1 MSLNRCEHTLYDYVK
16 GHRDEGQYLQE
27 KVHKFVAASPD
38 LPAAVSRIDLE
49 LWRYYQE
56 RAAVVPAFA
65 AAMGAGGLGRTSM
78 KNLAEL
84 LVRLWIDPKPRKS
97 PVEGPHRASSS

>member
-1 MSLNRCEHTLYDYVK
+1 MSLNRCEHTLYDYIK

-27 KVHKFVAASPD
+27 KVHKLIASSD
-38 LPAAVSRIDLE
+38 DIPAAVMRINLE

-56 RAAVVPAFA
+56 RASVVPALA
-65 AAMGAGGLGRTSM
+65 AAWGTGGLGRSSM

-84 LVRLWIDPKPRKS
+84 LVRLWAEPKPRK
-97 PVEGPHRASSS
+97 PAPQGPRDPS

>member
-1 MSLNRCEHTLYDYVK
+1 MSLNRCEHTLYDYIK

-27 KVHKFVAASPD
+27 KVHKLIAASAD
-38 LPAAVSRIDLE
+38 TPAAVTRINLE
-49 LWRYYQE
+49 LWQYYQE

-65 AAMGAGGLGRTSM
+65 ASMGTGSLGRASM

-84 LVRLWIDPKPRKS
+84 LVRLWVEPKPRKPPARDLRDPS
-97 PVEGPHRASSS
+97 

>member
-16 GHRDEGQYLQE
+16 GHRDEGQYLRE
-27 KVHKFVAASPD
+27 KVHNIIAASLD
-38 LPAAVSRIDLE
+38 LPTAVARIDLE

-56 RAAVVPAFA
+56 REAVVPAFA
-65 AAMGAGGLGRTSM
+65 EAMGTGGLRRISM

-84 LVRLWIDPKPRKS
+84 LVRLWVEPKPPKL
-97 PVEGPHRASSS
+97 PHEERRNPR

>member
-1 MSLNRCEHTLYDYVK
+1 MSLNRCEHTLYDYIK

-27 KVHKFVAASPD
+27 KVHNLISTSAD
-38 LPAAVSRIDLE
+38 IPAAVARINLE

-56 RAAVVPAFA
+56 RAAVVPALA
-65 AAMGAGGLGRTSM
+65 AAMGTGGLGRTSM

-84 LVRLWIDPKPRKS
+84 LVRLWVEPKPRK
-97 PVEGPHRASSS
+97 PPAGELRDLA

>member
-1 MSLNRCEHTLYDYVK
+1 MSLNRCEHTLYDYIK

-27 KVHKFVAASPD
+27 KVQKLIAASPD
-38 LPAAVSRIDLE
+38 TPAAVTRINLE

-56 RAAVVPAFA
+56 RAAVVPSLA
-65 AAMGAGGLGRTSM
+65 AAMGTGALGRSSM

-84 LVRLWIDPKPRKS
+84 LVRLWVEPKPRKPPP
-97 PVEGPHRASSS
+97 PVLRDPS